1 MPTLSTLILLAQWGL
16 WACQTIMAL
25 QSDRQNAASPAPSG
39 GPFAFLSRHQNQLV
53 AGPPSASADSCVN
66 AHPPPQRTAH
76 RERGD
81 TGKFKSQPWKQYV
94 KVREG
99 PPSHFCPTSLA
110 LLPHLLSSLW
120 GPHQTLAQSQSPR
133 ALISSICL
141 SPLCG
146 RSIQGWHRQLSRY
159 ISDTRRNS
167 KNGRYRK
174 S

>member
-39 GPFAFLSRHQNQLV
+39 GPFAFLSQHQNQLV

-99 PPSHFCPTSLA
+99 P
-110 LLPHLLSSLW
+110 
-120 GPHQTLAQSQSPR
+120 GR
-133 ALISSICL
+133 ALPRTSAPPPFITLGTTSDIGSVRVTQGPDFFHL
-141 SPLCG
+141 PVTPL
-146 RSIQGWHRQLSRY
+146 WP
-159 ISDTRRNS
+159 
-167 KNGRYRK
+167 
-174 S
+174 